1 MDKGKLYVIATP
13 IGNLGDIS
21 FRAIETLKSLPFV
34 LAEDTRESI
43 KLFKKYG
50 INTQLIS
57 YRDQNHDR
65 IIEKIKEKLD
75 MGLNLG
81 LISDSGT
88 PLISDPGFKLVRELR
103 ELGYVIESIPG
114 ASAVI
119 SALSISGLPTDKFIF
134 LGFLPKSVDKR
145 RNILKRY
152 FSLGNTV
159 IIYESPNR
167 LLSLLSIVND
177 ICPKN
182 STVIARD
189 LTKKREEVLS
199 GGAKELED
207 ILLKREFDKHP
218 HGEYVVMVYPLSQKE

>member
-1 MDKGKLYVIATP
+1 MERGKLYVIATP

-21 FRAIETLKSLPFV
+21 FRAVEILKSLPFV

-43 KLFKKYG
+43 KLFRRYD
-50 INTQLIS
+50 INSKLIS
-57 YRDQNHDR
+57 YRDQNHER
-65 IIEKIKEKLD
+65 IFEKVKEKLD

-103 ELGYVIESIPG
+103 ELGYIIESIPG
-114 ASAVI
+114 ACALI
-119 SALSISGLPTDKFIF
+119 SALSISGLPTDRFVF
-134 LGFLPKSVDKR
+134 LGFLTKSIER
-145 RNILKRY
+145 RKDILKRY

-167 LLSLLSIVND
+167 LLSLLNTIND

-182 STVIARD
+182 LTVIARD
-189 LTKKREEVLS
+189 LTKMREEVLS
-199 GGAKELED
+199 GSANEIEG
-207 ILLKREFDKHP
+207 ILTERGFNLHP